1 MDYHIGASYF
11 LKLKDYDGDW
21 EALWKY
27 HLDGLLRE
35 YLRGIPNVEELME
48 NLEKAYRKGNE
59 SDSDN

>member
-35 YLRGIPNVEELME
+35 YLRGMPNVEELME
-48 NLEKAYRKGNE
+48 KLGTIYE
-59 SDSDN
+59 